1 MKVRSAVR
9 KLCEACR
16 LVRRR
21 GHLYVVCDKNPKHK
35 QRQGMHTMLVENES
49 CACVEGRATTQAP
62 QQTYSQTQCEGK
74 QANGSALMH
83 TRTLLSTFQ
92 GSSIGLMHWRGTQG

>member
-35 QRQGMHTMLVENES
+35 QRQGAHTAILENEA
-49 CACVEGRATTQAP
+49 CACGEERAVAAVQASAA
-62 QQTYSQTQCEGK
+62 QAQGEAAR
-74 QANGSALMH
+74 ANGPSIMQ
-83 TRTLLSTFQ
+83 TRTMMRTFQ
-92 GSSIGLMHWRGTQG
+92 GSSIGLMHWTGAAQ